1 MLNEAPV
8 TMETNNLTDFTG
20 FDDDF
25 RECSSE
31 NCRNNCLTQ
40 KTTCMLCTENITLR
54 IEIARLHKINDEM
67 MEHMIDLETNQSGKS
82 KRRKIEDNKTN
93 QQEKDGKECDAIQVL
108 TKQVHNYMEKKI
120 IEMTEIIKDTIAEHV
135 NKRSSLSYLILN

>member
-1 MLNEAPV
+1 MH
-8 TMETNNLTDFTG
+8 
-20 FDDDF
+20 
-25 RECSSE
+25 
-31 NCRNNCLTQ
+31 
-40 KTTCMLCTENITLR
+40 CTENITLR
-54 IEIARLHKINDEM
+54 IEIARLRKINDEM
-67 MEHMIDLETNQSGKS
+67 MEHMVDLETNQNGKS